1 MEKEKEKLRREALTV
16 IRLGPVTDAYM
27 GDIPAL
33 VSQLNTLRSTELVS
47 YLQYKHHAFMAVS
60 LAMPGIRDEFLDHA
74 RTEEKHADRLG
85 ERIQQLGGNPVFQPD
100 EIARLACQHRVEAES
115 APTLHEMILE
125 DLALERKQIEA
136 YTLLIRQVGMQDP
149 TTRRLLEKILAD
161 TEAHA
166 SDLRSLLQRRNPAEP

>member
-1 MEKEKEKLRREALTV
+1 MEKEKRRSEALTI

-27 GDIPAL
+27 GDIPSL
-33 VSQLNTLRSTELVS
+33 IKQLNILRSTELVA
-47 YLQYKHHAFMAVS
+47 YLQYKHHAYMAVS
-60 LAMPGIRDEFLDHA
+60 LAMPAIRDEFLEHA

-100 EIARLACQHRVEAES
+100 EIAKLACQHQIEAES
-115 APTLHEMILE
+115 APTLHEMLLE

-161 TEAHA
+161 TEEHA
-166 SDLRSLLQRRNPAEP
+166 SELRNMLQRRNPAET

>member
-1 MEKEKEKLRREALTV
+1 MEKEKQRKESLTV

-33 VSQLNTLRSTELVS
+33 VKQLNALRCMELVS
-47 YLQYKHHAFMAVS
+47 YLQYKHHAYMAVS
-60 LAMPGIRDEFLDHA
+60 LAMPAVRDEFLEHA

-85 ERIQQLGGNPVFQPD
+85 ARIQQLGGNPVFQPE
-100 EIARLACQHRVEAES
+100 EIARVACQHQVQAES
-115 APTLHEMILE
+115 GPTLHEMILE
-125 DLALERKQIEA
+125 DLTLERRQIEV

-161 TEAHA
+161 TEEHA
-166 SDLRSLLQRRNPAEP
+166 SDLRNMLQRRNPAES